1 MNLRIV
7 RQIVI
12 GVVLLFGHMQFNPH
26 TILVRNPRVTG
37 VPPVTNNPLPLTAD
51 DIARGLKANPN
62 IQVDQV
68 TLSKA
73 AQLRTEYAQLKSK
86 HGSIIVTLNQHSA
99 DILGMVE
106 TP

>member
-26 TILVRNPRVTG
+26 TILVRNPRGTG
-37 VPPVTNNPLPLTAD
+37 VVPITNNPLPLTAD
-51 DIARGLKANPN
+51 DVARGLKANPN
-62 IQVDQV
+62 IQADQV

-73 AQLRTEYAQLKSK
+73 AKLRTEYAQLKSE
-86 HGSIIVTLNQHSA
+86 HGIIIVTLNQHSA
-99 DILGMVE
+99 DILEMME
-106 TP
+106 AP

>member
-12 GVVLLFGHMQFNPH
+12 GVVLLFGHVILNPH
-26 TILVRNPRVTG
+26 TILLRNPRSTG
-37 VPPVTNNPLPLTAD
+37 IPPVTNNPLPLTAD

-62 IQVDQV
+62 IQGDKV
-68 TLSKA
+68 TLTKA
-73 AQLRTEYAQLKSK
+73 AKLRSEYAQLKSE
-86 HGSIIVTLNQHSA
+86 HGRIIVTLNQHSA
-99 DILGMVE
+99 DILGLME

>member
-12 GVVLLFGHMQFNPH
+12 GIVLLFGHVQFNPH
-26 TILVRNPRVTG
+26 TILIRNPRVTG
-37 VPPVTNNPLPLTAD
+37 VAPITNNSLPLTAD

-68 TLSKA
+68 TLSRA
-73 AQLRTEYAQLKSK
+73 AQLRTEYAQRKSI
-86 HGSIIVTLNQHSA
+86 HGDIVVTMNQHSA
-99 DILGMVE
+99 NILGMIEV
-106 TP
+106 P

>member
-1 MNLRIV
+1 MKLRIV

-12 GVVLLFGHMQFNPH
+12 GVVLLFGHVLLNPH
-26 TILVRNPRVTG
+26 TILLRNPRIMG
-37 VPPVTNNPLPLTAD
+37 VEPITNNPLPLTAD
-51 DIARGLKANPN
+51 DIARGVKANPN

-73 AQLRTEYAQLKSK
+73 AKLRTEYAQLKSE

-99 DILGMVE
+99 DILGLME